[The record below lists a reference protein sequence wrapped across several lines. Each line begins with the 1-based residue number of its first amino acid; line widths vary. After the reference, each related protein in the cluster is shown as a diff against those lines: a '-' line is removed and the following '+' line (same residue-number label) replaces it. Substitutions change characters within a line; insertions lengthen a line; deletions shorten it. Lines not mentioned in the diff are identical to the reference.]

1 MRKTLK
7 QYGGNMAEAQ
17 RRVDAWVTANNVDK
31 VLSFY
36 NLKLTKL
43 PKIPDNLK
51 KLYCDNNKL
60 TSLPTLPNGLEILY
74 CDINK
79 LTSLPTLP
87 NTLKNLHCSHNKL
100 TSLPTLPNGLENLY
114 CSHNKLTSLPT
125 LPNGLEILYSSHNKL
140 TSLATLPHSLQ
151 SLTCENNNLPEI
163 YYREESENI
172 DNDGTNE
179 VIRNELQYIDRI
191 RKLQKSRKNLTHNL
205 TSHITEKKRLAF
217 GNRPHKVLPT
227 NVKRHISKYLNEDNL
242 KNEDVHLY
250 PTNIVSN
257 IKRNNWRKTHKK

>member
-7 QYGGNMAEAQ
+7 QYGGNMKEAK
-17 RRVDAWVTANNVDK
+17 RRIDAWVRKGDVTE
-31 VLSFY
+31 VLDLAD
-36 NLKLTKL
+36 LKLKIL
-43 PKIPDNLK
+43 PELPENVENLD
-51 KLYCDNNKL
+51 CDMNHL
-60 TSLPTLPNGLEILY
+60 TSLPTLPKTLKELRCSYNRLRSLPSLPNTLEVLM
-74 CDINK
+74 CDNNK
-79 LTSLPTLP
+79 LESLPTLP
-87 NTLKNLHCSHNKL
+87 NSL
-100 TSLPTLPNGLENLY
+100 TEFLCFDNPLLPKILQPQNGDFPFEEFDY
-114 CSHNKLTSLPT
+114 DDKQ
-125 LPNGLEILYSSHNKL
+125 ERILYFK
-140 TSLATLPHSLQ
+140 P
-151 SLTCENNNLPEI
+151 
-163 YYREESENI
+163 
-172 DNDGTNE
+172 
-179 VIRNELQYIDRI
+179 YIDRI